1 MTDDRALVQSIRQR
15 LENHARKD
23 GLDIQRTLV
32 RYALERLLHRLS
44 LSAHRDRFILKG
56 AMLFSAWEQAPFRA
70 TGDLDLLGYGPN
82 TEDALIAAF
91 REICAMPPAPPDG
104 LIFET
109 ADIKAEPLRLATDN
123 TGIALKFDAMLGR
136 ARLRVQIDV
145 GFGDAITP
153 GPIEI
158 DFPTLL
164 DMPAPRLKAYPPET
178 VLAEKLEAVV
188 SLGLANTRI
197 KDFFDIWAIAQTF
210 NLDGAIVVAA
220 IRATFNRRGTAYPG
234 SAPTAMSAAFSKDQ
248 EKQRLWKAFAGDR
261 IDADQAPRDLPA
273 LIAAITSFVEPML
286 DAARRDGTPGQWDR
300 EAQRWR

>member
-1 MTDDRALVQSIRQR
+1 MTADRALVQSIRQR
-15 LENHARKD
+15 LENHARKN
-23 GLDIQRTLV
+23 GIDIQRTLV

-56 AMLFSAWEQAPFRA
+56 AMLFSVWEQAPFRA

-91 REICAMPPAPPDG
+91 REICATPPPAPDG

-109 ADIKAEPLRLATDN
+109 ADIKAEPLRLATAY
-123 TGIALKFDAMLGR
+123 TGIALKFDALLGR

-153 GPIEI
+153 DPIEV

-164 DMPAPRLKAYPPET
+164 DMPKPRLKAYPPET
-178 VLAEKLEAVV
+178 VLAEKLEAVI

-197 KDFFDIWAIAQTF
+197 KDFFDIWAITQSF

-220 IRATFNRRGTAYPG
+220 IRATFNRRGTAFP
-234 SAPTAMSAAFSKDQ
+234 AFMPTAMSPAFSSDP
-248 EKQRLWKAFAGDR
+248 EKQRLWKAFASDR
-261 IDADQAPRDLPA
+261 IEAHRAPPDLPA
-273 LIAAITSFVEPML
+273 LITALNPFVAPL
-286 DAARRDGTPGQWDR
+286 FDALRRDASPGRWDR
-300 EAQRWR
+300 EAQSWK